1 MHAVLSVY
9 DKTGVVE
16 LGAGLRQLGATV
28 VSTRGTAVLLRSAG
42 VEAIVIED
50 VTGVPEL
57 MGGRVRAF
65 HHTIF
70 GGLLSRRGD
79 PADEADARHHA
90 IPRIDVLACNFPDA
104 VAVDSIDVGGP
115 AMVRA
120 AAKNYES
127 VLVIVDPAD
136 YDAVLGALTGAGGDV
151 ASVDRGLRRTLAR
164 KAFARTAAYDRA
176 IERLLDS

>member
-1 MHAVLSVY
+1 MHAVLSVH

-16 LGAGLRQLGATV
+16 LGAGLRRLGATV
-28 VSTRGTAVLLRSAG
+28 VGTRGTAELLRGAG

-50 VTGVPEL
+50 VSGVPEL

-70 GGLLSRRGD
+70 GGLLYRRGN
-79 PADEADARHHA
+79 PADEADARRHG
-90 IPRIDVLACNFPDA
+90 IPRIDLLACNFPD
-104 VAVDSIDVGGP
+104 VAGVSSIDVGGP

-120 AAKNYES
+120 AAKNYDG
-127 VLVIVDPAD
+127 VLVVVDPAD
-136 YDAVLGALTGAGGDV
+136 YEEVLRALTSARGDV
-151 ASVDRGLRRTLAR
+151 AAVDPGLRRTLAR